1 MFIHRALP
9 TVCLLG
15 LDLVQQADDV
25 FLVKDEVVEAQP
37 RCLSPDSKPLP
48 PGAPLN
54 STTHS
59 WSYMSQSPLRK
70 CLALGPERCSGHP
83 CCGSQ
88 YIQFPASVPWPGGVG
103 KWGTG
108 DGEGLHQAS
117 SFKTCWNTAWV
128 SPASSPALGP
138 RTRISS
144 AISPQSATTL
154 AQLPSLPLVPQLP
167 PLTPV
172 SRDSQEAPGS
182 NKHLK
187 SLRLEHTNP

>member
-1 MFIHRALP
+1 MSFPTSYLWPSRDNVMFIHRALP

-117 SFKTCWNTAWV
+117 SFKTCWNTAWFLLLHLQPWV
-128 SPASSPALGP
+128 PVPG
-138 RTRISS
+138 S
-144 AISPQSATTL
+144 A
-154 AQLPSLPLVPQLP
+154 LPSLHNLPQLWLSCHP
-167 PLTPV
+167 CHWYH
-172 SRDSQEAPGS
+172 SYR
-182 NKHLK
+182 H
-187 SLRLEHTNP
+187 